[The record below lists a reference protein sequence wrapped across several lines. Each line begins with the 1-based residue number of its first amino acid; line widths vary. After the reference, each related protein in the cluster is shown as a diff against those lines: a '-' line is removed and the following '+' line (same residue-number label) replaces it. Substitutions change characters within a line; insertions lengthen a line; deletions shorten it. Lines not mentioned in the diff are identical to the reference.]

1 MDVHQQRLPQIVAQH
16 IKSMIIDR
24 QLNEGDQ
31 LPTESE
37 LTAAFNV
44 SRSTIR
50 EAVKILIAENVV
62 EIRHGRGTYIARRT
76 GITKDPLGLSF
87 ADRKTLLPNLLEA
100 RRLME
105 PDIAALAAE
114 RRTTDNLRQL
124 YASIRSMERA
134 HEKGEDYTAF
144 DYRFHCAMAECTQ
157 NDVLN
162 RVLPMICEC
171 INTGYKLTSRVKGSY
186 ERAVQWHRQ
195 IYEAVLTQN
204 SQEAKEAMYR
214 HLSQTLIDAKQ
225 NSEGET
231 R

>member
-1 MDVHQQRLPQIVAQH
+1 MNDHQQRLPEIVAQH
-16 IKSMIIDR
+16 IKGMIIDR
-24 QLNEGDQ
+24 QLNEGEQ
-31 LPTESE
+31 LPTETE
-37 LTAAFNV
+37 LTANFNV

-62 EIRHGRGTYIARRT
+62 EIRHGRGTYIAKRT
-76 GITKDPLGLSF
+76 GITRDPLGLSF

-114 RRTTDNLRQL
+114 RRTTDNLREL
-124 YASIRSMERA
+124 FASIQGMELA

-144 DYRFHCAMAECTQ
+144 DYRFHCTMAECTQ

-162 RVLPMICEC
+162 RVLPLICEC
-171 INTGYKLTSRVKGSY
+171 INAGYMQTSRVKGSY
-186 ERAVQWHRQ
+186 ERAVQWHQQ
-195 IYEAVLTQN
+195 IYEAIL
-204 SQEAKEAMYR
+204 SQDPREAKEAMYL

-231 R
+231 